1 MRLESDGTPIDIMME
16 RLKLLP
22 RRLRVVHLRALIG
35 RQASGSVRG
44 RELASLLHNEMMSQA
59 GESRGLR

>member
-1 MRLESDGTPIDIMME
+1 MRPESEGTSIDTMTE

-22 RRLRVVHLRALIG
+22 RRLRVAHLRALIG

-44 RELASLLHNEMMSQA
+44 RELASMLRDEMMPQA
-59 GESRGLR
+59 GENRGL